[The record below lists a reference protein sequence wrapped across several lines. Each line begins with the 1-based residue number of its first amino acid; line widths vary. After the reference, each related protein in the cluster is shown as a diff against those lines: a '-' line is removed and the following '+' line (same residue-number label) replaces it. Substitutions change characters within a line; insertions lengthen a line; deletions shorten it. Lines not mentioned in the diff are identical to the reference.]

1 MRVKHS
7 LLCPGSVPFGPIAKV
22 GKSAHLRHMSDILYP
37 VLDKDNPDRHLT
49 CQEALSTAFQNLLD
63 AALAAGWSEREA
75 IAAVA
80 DLADNQMLAL
90 SARNETN
97 QLMALLKSMT

>member
-1 MRVKHS
+1 
-7 LLCPGSVPFGPIAKV
+7 
-22 GKSAHLRHMSDILYP
+22 MSDISYA
-37 VLDKDNPDRHLT
+37 VLDKDNPDRHLS

-63 AALAAGWSEREA
+63 AALAAGWCEWEA
-75 IAAVA
+75 IAAIV

-97 QLMALLKSMT
+97 QLMVLLKSMT